1 MLTIQITRDETMA
14 THVYDLGDESPD
26 FRLESQVGLITFHD
40 FIDSKW
46 CLLMTFGRVND
57 PVRWICFV

>member
-1 MLTIQITRDETMA
+1 MA